1 MDLYHLGKE
10 LQMVK
15 NEIIDDQGVIS
26 EELEA
31 RLDSLNLEL
40 NQKAQGIRK
49 WLTGITGNEESINK
63 EIKRL
68 QHILMG
74 QSRLRQR
81 LEQYV
86 KTTMENADVPV
97 IETPIGTFSIV
108 KNPPSVEVVV
118 KEMVPDQFMR
128 VIPEQKEPNKTLIAD
143 ALKSGVDVPGC
154 KLITDRTRLKIK

>member
-1 MDLYHLGKE
+1 MNLYELGKE
-10 LQMVK
+10 LQAVK
-15 NEIIDDQGVIS
+15 NEIIDDQEVVS
-26 EELEA
+26 EELET

-49 WLTGITGNEESINK
+49 WLTSITGNEESINK

-86 KTTMENADVPV
+86 ETTMKNADISK

-143 ALKSGVDVPGC
+143 ALKNGVDVPGC